1 MLNNVLLLLAIAGTV
16 AAAAAAAAFESVEMR
31 GDKTS
36 EAIIATT
43 GDRMSNHVQY
53 ISEKKRKHE
62 NKRETTPEK
71 KI

>member
-1 MLNNVLLLLAIAGTV
+1 MLNKVLLLLAIAGTV
-16 AAAAAAAAFESVEMR
+16 AAAGAAAFESVEMR

-36 EAIIATT
+36 EAIVATT
-43 GDRMSNHVQY
+43 GDRMSNRVQY
-53 ISEKKRKHE
+53 IGEKKRKHE

>member
-1 MLNNVLLLLAIAGTV
+1 MLNKVLLLLAMAGTV
-16 AAAAAAAAFESVEMR
+16 AAAAAAACESVEMR

-36 EAIIATT
+36 EAIVATT
-43 GDRMSNHVQY
+43 GDRMSNRVQY
-53 ISEKKRKHE
+53 IGEKKRKHE